1 MGISER
7 PAAEGPE
14 PLRKGS
20 TSALSNES
28 PQRVFSVVW
37 IHSLLVRDVI
47 PLPGAPSQGICE
59 PVGQEYTYSPECS
72 SRYIDW
78 ST

>member
-1 MGISER
+1 MGIRER

-20 TSALSNES
+20 TRTLSNES

-37 IHSLLVRDVI
+37 IHSLLVRV
-47 PLPGAPSQGICE
+47 PC
-59 PVGQEYTYSPECS
+59 
-72 SRYIDW
+72 W
-78 ST
+78 